1 MPASAPPVP
10 VLPGAEP
17 VDLPGGP
24 VGVLLS
30 HGFTGSTQSVR
41 PWAEHLHAA
50 GATVAGND
58 LGNDLGND
66 RDEDR

>member
-1 MPASAPPVP
+1 

-30 HGFTGSTQSVR
+30 HGFTGTTQSIR
-41 PWAEHLHAA
+41 PWAEHLRAA
-50 GATVAGND
+50 GPDRRRAAPARATAPAG
-58 LGNDLGND
+58 
-66 RDEDR
+66 RT

>member
-1 MPASAPPVP
+1 MPATAPPVP

-30 HGFTGSTQSVR
+30 HGFTGTTQSVR
-41 PWAEHLHAA
+41 PVGRAPARRRPDASPPRGCPATAPA
-50 GATVAGND
+50 GRT
-58 LGNDLGND
+58 
-66 RDEDR
+66 